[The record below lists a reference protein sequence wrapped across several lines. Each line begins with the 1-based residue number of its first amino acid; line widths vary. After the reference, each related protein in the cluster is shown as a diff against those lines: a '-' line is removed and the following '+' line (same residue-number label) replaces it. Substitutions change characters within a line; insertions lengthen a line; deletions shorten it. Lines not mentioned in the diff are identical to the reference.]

1 MQSVDAQPSPA
12 PTQSRSRW
20 RRQLGTALEAVVAI
34 EVGLLLLALPW
45 TPLWTHSY
53 WALYWPASHPRLWT
67 LSMSPYL
74 RGAVSGLGLV
84 NLWTGTSLLFPLRG

>member
-1 MQSVDAQPSPA
+1 MQLAGPEPSLAASP
-12 PTQSRSRW
+12 PRLRW
-20 RRQLGTALEAVVAI
+20 RRQLGAALEAVVAV

-74 RGAVSGLGLV
+74 RGAISGLGLV
-84 NLWTGTSLLFPLRG
+84 NLWAGTSILFPMRG